1 MAQRLLVVERYKSAL
16 SATLVRQFEGDTS
29 LVVVVDRRKARRRR
43 RTQMREMDRR
53 QTDRREGAVQG
64 GKVLRSE
71 GFFWASRDDG
81 ARATDR
87 VAAITLS
94 GTA

>member
-1 MAQRLLVVERYKSAL
+1 MAQRLLVVERYNSAL
-16 SATLVRQFEGDTS
+16 YATLVRQFKGDAS
-29 LVVVVDRRKARRRR
+29 IVVDRRKARRRR

-53 QTDRREGAVQG
+53 QTDRRQGAVQG